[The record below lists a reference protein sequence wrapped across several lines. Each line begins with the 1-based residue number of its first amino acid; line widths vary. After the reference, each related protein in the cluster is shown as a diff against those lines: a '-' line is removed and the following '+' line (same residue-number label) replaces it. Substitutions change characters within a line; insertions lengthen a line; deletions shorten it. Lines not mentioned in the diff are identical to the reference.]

1 MKQTKLLARTIFTM
15 FFLMFTLVAA
25 EGRAAMDPQAEF
37 EAAYQAAN
45 SALVA
50 GPAEVPLVGQAVL
63 QLPAEY
69 GFIPVDETRRL
80 LEAMGNRVGEGLA
93 GMIVSMAEQ
102 ETGWF
107 IVVSYTE
114 SGFIK
119 DDDARDWNADEL
131 LENIRAGT
139 EEANK
144 VRRERGIPEMEIVG
158 WVEKPQYDAANHRLV
173 WSIASRDKGQ
183 TEDQDNG
190 VNYNTLALGRQGYIS
205 MNLVTDLTVIEDL
218 KPVAKNMLAALVFN
232 EGKRYTD
239 FSASTDKV
247 AEYGLAA
254 LVAGVAAKKLG
265 FFALLAALAVKFAK
279 VIGVAVV
286 AGAGV
291 VAKMM
296 KGRRA
301 DRGAA

>member
-1 MKQTKLLARTIFTM
+1 MKQTRLLARTIVTL
-15 FFLMFTLVAA
+15 FFLMFTFAAA
-25 EGRAAMDPQAEF
+25 EGQAAMDPQAEL

-45 SALVA
+45 GALVG
-50 GPAEVPLVGQAVL
+50 GPAEVPLAGQAIL
-63 QLPAEY
+63 RLPAEY
-69 GFIPVDETRRL
+69 GFIPADEAKRL

-107 IVVSYTE
+107 MVVSYTE

-119 DDDARDWNADEL
+119 DDDARDWDADEL

-144 VRRERGIPEMEIVG
+144 VRRARGIPEMEIIG
-158 WVEKPQYDAANHRLV
+158 WAEKPQYDAANHRLV
-173 WSIASRDKGQ
+173 WSVASRDKEQ
-183 TEDQDNG
+183 AEDQYSG

-205 MNLVTDLTVIEDL
+205 MNLVTDLAVIEDL
-218 KPVAKNMLAALVFN
+218 KPVAKDMLAALVFN

-239 FSASTDKV
+239 FSESTDKV

-254 LVAGVAAKKLG
+254 LVAGAAAKKLG
-265 FFALLAALAVKFAK
+265 FFALLAAFAAKFAK
-279 VIGVAVV
+279 VIGVAAV
-286 AGAGV
+286 AGAGIL
-291 VAKMM
+291 AKVM

-301 DRGAA
+301 GRSVA

>member
-1 MKQTKLLARTIFTM
+1 MKQIKLLARTIFTM
-15 FFLMFTLVAA
+15 FFLVFTFVAA
-25 EGRAAMDPQAEF
+25 EGRAAVDPQAELD
-37 EAAYQAAN
+37 AAYQAAS

-50 GPAEVPLVGQAVL
+50 GPAEVPLAGQAVM
-63 QLPAEY
+63 QLPAGY

-102 ETGWF
+102 EAGWF
-107 IVVSYTE
+107 MVASYTE

-119 DDDARDWNADEL
+119 DDDARDWDADEL

-139 EEANK
+139 EEANN
-144 VRRERGIPEMEIVG
+144 VRRARGIPEMEIIG
-158 WVEKPQYDAANHRLV
+158 WVEKPQYDAANHRLA
-173 WSIASRDKGQ
+173 WSIASRDKGP
-183 TEDQDNG
+183 TADQYNG

-205 MNLVTDLTVIEDL
+205 MNLVTDLAFIEDL
-218 KPVAKNMLAALVFN
+218 KPVAKNMLAALDFN
-232 EGKRYTD
+232 EGKRYAD
-239 FSASTDKV
+239 FSESTDKV

-265 FFALLAALAVKFAK
+265 FFALLAVFAAKFAK
-279 VIGVAVV
+279 VIGVVAV
-286 AGAGV
+286 AGAGILV
-291 VAKMM
+291 KVM

-301 DRGAA
+301 DRGTA

>member
-1 MKQTKLLARTIFTM
+1 MKQIKLLARTIFTT
-15 FFLMFTLVAA
+15 FFLMFALMAA

-37 EAAYQAAN
+37 EAAYRAAT
-45 SALVA
+45 SAMVA
-50 GPAEVPLVGQAVL
+50 GPAEVPLAGQAVL
-63 QLPAEY
+63 RLPAEY
-69 GFIPVDETRRL
+69 GFIPAKEAKQL
-80 LEAMGNRVGEGLA
+80 LEAMGNRVGEELT
-93 GMIVSMAEQ
+93 GMIISMAEQ

-131 LENIRAGT
+131 LKSIREGT

-144 VRRERGIPEMEIVG
+144 VRRERGIPEMEIIG
-158 WVEKPQYDAANHRLV
+158 WAEKPQYDAANHRLV

-183 TEDQDNG
+183 TADQDNG

-205 MNLVTDLTVIEDL
+205 MNLVTDLAVIEDL
-218 KPVAKNMLAALVFN
+218 KPVAKNMLAALTFN

-286 AGAGV
+286 AGAGA
-291 VAKMM
+291 VAKVM

-301 DRGAA
+301 DRDVA